1 MKRDWL
7 LYLVIFSLDLNLGM
21 VGTYVYSRYQEK
33 PESGPPEGKVP
44 GGKGHLFRALSME
57 PDQKEVFHRLFP
69 PHRQEV
75 SKLRSEIG
83 RQRSELF
90 ELLKPAQP
98 AEEMITAKIQEIS
111 HAQGEL
117 EKETVRFLLAIKKTL
132 RPEQQA
138 MLLDLVGQRLCSD
151 KFCGPGFQHMRGR
164 GGRGMGPQHGGPPA
178 WREAP
183 E

>member
-7 LYLVIFSLDLNLGM
+7 LYLVIFSLALNLGM
-21 VGTYVYSRYQEK
+21 IGTYVYSRYQEK
-33 PESGPPEGKVP
+33 PELGPPEGKVP

-69 PHRQEV
+69 PHRREV
-75 SKLRSEIG
+75 VKLRQEIG

-90 ELLKPAQP
+90 DLLKPGHP
-98 AEEMITAKIQEIS
+98 SEEMITAKIKEIS
-111 HAQGEL
+111 NAQGEL
-117 EKETVRFLLAIKKTL
+117 EKETVRFLLAVKKTL
-132 RPEQQA
+132 RPEQQEI
-138 MLLDLVGQRLCSD
+138 LLNLVGQRLCSD
-151 KFCGPGFQHMRGR
+151 KFCGPGFRHGPGRGR
-164 GGRGMGPQHGGPPA
+164 GPQHGGPPA